1 MTDSDKRKT
10 CGSCGE
16 EKDIS
21 EYTKSARSTDGLNKI
36 CRACYKLKYHKKGLN
51 VRPYKCSRNL
61 RTGNEADAEAG
72 YQRELALRASRKKV
86 VVTKGRFG
94 NSKGPISTY
103 STTV

>member
-1 MTDSDKRKT
+1 MTDSDKKKT

-21 EYTKSARSTDGLNKI
+21 EYAKSARSVDGLNKI
-36 CRACYKLKYHKKGLN
+36 CRACYKFKYYKKSLN
-51 VRPYKCSRNL
+51 VRPYKCSRSM
-61 RTGNEADAEAG
+61 RTSDEVDAEAG

-86 VVTKGRFG
+86 VVIKGRFG
-94 NSKGPISTY
+94 NGKGSIPTY